1 MKKTFLKLLSLL
13 LLIAASTSCSTDTN
27 NEPIIITPPLGTYE
41 NGIFILNEGGFG
53 SSNSSVSFVDA
64 NGQVSNSIY
73 NQVTGMNLG
82 DVAQSIG
89 FNGDNAYIVVNN
101 SSTVEVV
108 NRYTFEHIA
117 TVTTSI
123 LNPRFIVFNGTKG
136 YISNWGDPTNPAD
149 DYIAVLNLETNLV
162 DGIIPVAEGPE
173 KLLVNSGKLYV
184 AQKGGYNYG
193 NTISVIDLTSQTLST
208 EITVADVPDSMVIEN
223 GKLFLICSGK
233 PAFTGDET
241 VAKIF
246 KINATTNAVE
256 TAISFPEATHPS
268 YLEADNGSLY
278 YLLESDIY
286 RLNPVTFQL
295 ENNAL
300 FSPTAD
306 GVQVLY
312 GFNAH
317 DGKFYIADAK
327 DFVSNGEALV
337 YDTNGA
343 IAQRFTVGVNPNSF
357 YFENDN

>member
-1 MKKTFLKLLSLL
+1 MKKTFLNVVSLL
-13 LLIAASTSCSTDTN
+13 FIIAALTSCSADDN
-27 NEPIIITPPLGTYE
+27 NEPIIITSPLGNYE

-64 NGQVSNSIY
+64 SGQVSNSIY

-89 FNGDNAYIVVNN
+89 LNGDNAYIVVNN

-108 NRYTFEHIA
+108 NRYTFTHVA

-123 LNPRFIVFNGTKG
+123 LNPRFIVFNGNKG

-149 DYIAVLNLETNLV
+149 DYVAVLNLETNLV
-162 DGIIPVAEGPE
+162 DGTIPVAEGPE
-173 KLLVNSGKLYV
+173 KLLVNNGKLYV

-193 NTISVIDLTSQTLST
+193 NTVSVIDLNSQTLST
-208 EITVADVPDSMVIEN
+208 EIPVADVPDSMVIEN
-223 GKLFLICSGK
+223 GKLFVICSGK
-233 PAFTGDET
+233 PSFTGDET
-241 VAKIF
+241 VAKVF
-246 KINATTNAVE
+246 KINAATNTIE
-256 TAISFPEATHPS
+256 TSLSFPEASHPS
-268 YLEADNGSLY
+268 YLQADNGSLY
-278 YLLESDIY
+278 YLLESDVY

-295 ENNAL
+295 ENTAL

-312 GFNAH
+312 GFSAH
-317 DGKFYIADAK
+317 NSKFYVADAK

-343 IAQRFTVGVNPNSF
+343 ITQRFTVGVNPNSF
-357 YFENDN
+357 YFENE